1 MGWFSKI
8 GFSRVGE
15 LEAKLQAIGRSQAV
29 IEFAMDGTILT
40 ANDKF
45 LEAMDYSMDEVRGQ
59 HHSMFVA
66 PEERKGAAYRALWDD
81 LNAGEYRS
89 AEFRR
94 LGKNGREVWIQGSYN
109 PILNRKGKPIK
120 VVKYATDVTAEV
132 KSRERVALLS
142 LVADGTDSSVVITN
156 AAGLVQYVNA
166 GFTRLTGYT
175 FAEMQGKKPGKLLQG
190 RHTDKT
196 TIAQIRQALD
206 ARKPF
211 YADIL
216 NYTKRGEPYWIAL
229 TINPVLAADGTLERF
244 ISIQAN
250 ITKTKLESME
260 FAGRMNAIE
269 RANAVMEW
277 DAQGRLVRMN
287 ETALAM
293 CKVDS
298 VASSK
303 ALEDLQYDRLFNDE
317 VRAGLQGDKP
327 LALDLMVRNAAGE
340 EVYLS
345 ATVQALRDVEGA
357 ISRVVL
363 YGIDVTAR
371 RKAVLAADSL
381 MSGVLKRISQVAT
394 EITSISYQTDIL
406 AVNAAIEAAHAGEAG
421 LSFAVVA
428 GEVRSLSARSSGS
441 TAEIANLVSETT
453 RRIEVLRRAH

>member
-8 GFSRVGE
+8 GFSRVRE

-45 LEAMDYSMDEVRGQ
+45 LEAMDYRLDEVRGQ
-59 HHSMFVA
+59 HHSMFVE
-66 PEERKGAAYRALWDD
+66 PGERKGTAYRALWDA
-81 LNAGEYRS
+81 LNAGEYQS

-109 PILNRKGKPIK
+109 PILNGKGVPIK
-120 VVKYATDVTAEV
+120 VIKYATDVTAEV

-142 LVADGTDSSVVITN
+142 LVADGTDSSVVIAD

-166 GFTRLTGYT
+166 GFTRLTGYS
-175 FAEMQGKKPGKLLQG
+175 FAEMKGKKPGKLLQG
-190 RHTDKT
+190 RHTDPAT
-196 TIAQIRQALD
+196 VAQIRQALG
-206 ARKPF
+206 ARRPF
-211 YADIL
+211 CGDIL

-229 TINPVLAADGTLERF
+229 TINPVFAADGSLERF

-269 RANAVMEW
+269 RANAVLEW
-277 DAQGRLVRMN
+277 DAQGRLARLN
-287 ETALAM
+287 ETALAIF
-293 CKVDS
+293 KVDS
-298 VASSK
+298 VASGK
-303 ALEDLQYDRLFNDE
+303 ALEDLHYDRLFSDE
-317 VRAGLQGDKP
+317 VQAELQGDKP

-357 ISRVVL
+357 VSRVVL

-453 RRIEVLRRAH
+453 RRIEVLRQAH